1 MNEPLTNRGL
11 LRTVLTLAL
20 VLFAL
25 FLVWRLVVGIALAVL
40 VLLMGLFLA
49 VALSGPVEWLH
60 RHKVPR
66 AAASVL
72 ILIGILTILILSGYL
87 FLPTLEEQ
95 TSQVTSTLPS
105 AFSQLDSWLG
115 SLADRT
121 GVPVGLS
128 SPSSSTMVSWGRELA
143 GGALGL
149 FGSLAS
155 FVFGLVVLLF
165 VPLYL
170 TSSPEPALEWT
181 LRLFP
186 PDSRPRACEVLCEV
200 RSRLLNWIKGR
211 LISMAIVG
219 ILSMGALY
227 LIGIPGAIFLG
238 IFSGIVEFVPYFG
251 PVISA
256 IPPMLLALVGDPV
269 DALWVALAYLTIQ
282 QAEGAI
288 ITPLVIHQATS
299 LHPVVVIA
307 AITLAGAAF
316 GVMGALIAVPTAV
329 VIMVLIEELWFRH
342 VEGVASDHPQESTG
356 NVTGAQ

>member
-1 MNEPLTNRGL
+1 
-11 LRTVLTLAL
+11 
-20 VLFAL
+20 
-25 FLVWRLVVGIALAVL
+25 
-40 VLLMGLFLA
+40 

-72 ILIGILTILILSGYL
+72 ILLGILTALLLSGYL
-87 FLPTLEEQ
+87 FLPTLVEQ
-95 TSQVTSTLPS
+95 TSQVASALPS
-105 AFSQLDSWLG
+105 AFSHLD

-121 GVPVGLS
+121 GVPVGLD
-128 SPSSSTMVSWGRELA
+128 SPSSSTVISWGRELA

-155 FVFGLVVLLF
+155 FAFGLVVLLF

-170 TSSPEPALEWT
+170 TSSPEPVLSWT

-186 PDSRPRACEVLCEV
+186 PDSRPRAREVLCEV
-200 RSRLLNWIKGR
+200 RSSLLNWIKGR

-219 ILSMGALY
+219 ALSMGALY

-251 PVISA
+251 PIISA
-256 IPPMLLALVGDPV
+256 IPPMLLALVGNPM
-269 DALWVALAYLTIQ
+269 DALWVALAYLAIQ
-282 QAEGAI
+282 QAEGDV

-307 AITLAGAAF
+307 AVTLAGSAF
-316 GVMGALIAVPTAV
+316 GVIGTLIAVPTAV
-329 VIMVLIEELWFRH
+329 VIMVLIEELWFRR
-342 VEGVASDHPQESTG
+342 VEGAASDHPQEAKASVRRTE
-356 NVTGAQ
+356 